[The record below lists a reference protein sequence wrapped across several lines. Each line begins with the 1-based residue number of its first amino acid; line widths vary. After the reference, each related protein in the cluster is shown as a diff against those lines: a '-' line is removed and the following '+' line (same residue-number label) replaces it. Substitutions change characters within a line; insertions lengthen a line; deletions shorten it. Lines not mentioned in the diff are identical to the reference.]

1 MNKFNKVL
9 NVIII
14 VLMISATIAFTINV
28 IVFGI
33 GEFQTNT
40 LSYYLLIMING
51 TIALLLTPEIDLYE
65 GYTPEPDRSQEH
77 EQIQRNLY
85 DKGYDMSKDIE
96 YDDFEPSGFDCC
108 DYCEYRCDDELVC
121 EL

>member
-1 MNKFNKVL
+1 MNTFNKVL
-9 NVIII
+9 NITI
-14 VLMISATIAFTINV
+14 VVMMVCTTIAFTINV
-28 IVFGI
+28 IVFGV

-40 LSYYLLIMING
+40 LSYYLLIMIAG
-51 TIALLLTPEIDLYE
+51 TIALLLTPEEDLYK
-65 GYTPEPDRSQEH
+65 GYIPEPDRSEEH

-96 YDDFEPSGFDCC
+96 YPDDDIEST
-108 DYCEYRCDDELVC
+108 DELVC